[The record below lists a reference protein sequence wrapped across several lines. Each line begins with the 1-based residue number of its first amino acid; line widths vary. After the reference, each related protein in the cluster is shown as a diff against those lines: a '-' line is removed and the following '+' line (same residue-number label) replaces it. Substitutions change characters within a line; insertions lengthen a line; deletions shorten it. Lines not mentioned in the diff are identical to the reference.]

1 MVKALLRS
9 CVLICLLFVTA
20 LSAQASYEGDALGYL
35 DAVTLN
41 GEEYNE
47 FDNRPL
53 VFYAEDLIDGEI
65 VIRGLME
72 QEQKALSVDDLQVQ
86 VTMDGG
92 STWQSAKGHARW
104 EYHFSPDLNKTYYF
118 AIRVVQAQSADEVQQ
133 QLMFAFGDF
142 ALELVEGEIDDSGLI
157 QQGQG
162 MVKGLP
168 DVFCDKFSS
177 LLSGQNA
184 LPVELHQIKVDL
196 SRHQVLAG
204 SVTVT
209 PSSPI
214 DFSLGPVAMQLS
226 SLTLTPSSAT
236 IDGRVMLDALGLPE
250 VNLPFSALHLGTL
263 GFNGEIDLVQPSSP
277 LLVDILSGDYGFGLH
292 LTTLRVAVDTR
303 NAPQSMVRLSAFD
316 GSVLFGSGFGS
327 LTIPDLRLMADQS
340 IHWGKNL
347 AAGITS
353 AGQRLILPGNLFS
366 VTDLGGTIN
375 LVDKQLTLSGDLI
388 LPPELGSAVV
398 SLPAERPLV
407 LSAAHGLSSAGELNF
422 PVADLPEISLSHID
436 SELTAL
442 RLSIDQGVVSGSLD
456 GDLIFNQFG
465 GLRIAVAAA
474 INSTGLAELA
484 IDSGALSRTFDLE
497 GFATLTLDN
506 VTCGYY
512 DHRFYVQ
519 IAGGLQATHS
529 LFSDYSRKVTFSGLR
544 LFKDSIAFVSAMDG
558 WKSIKGGVIEI
569 NSAELALRQYGLGVE
584 NGLLWFGLK
593 GQASYQNNSFDLTA
607 RIFQDKHYEIS
618 DFDFDGLTLSLGEF
632 SLRTAAQLR
641 NGVMSGEGF
650 INAGFLSDFIP
661 AAMKDPLTGE
671 LRVSFSNLGVDLD
684 AKTVTSGTVTVNFPR
699 GMSVTLPAVQAELR
713 SISFGTSGASV
724 DGDIALSS
732 VGGIALPESL
742 SDVNVANLALKPR
755 GFKGTLSWSAASGGS
770 ARLTTLK
777 RGIPSGTTSGEALEI
792 PVIPGEY
799 GLTLKLT
806 SVELALDTSL
816 PSVVKMVQLTDLD
829 GSIELGSG
837 YGVDRSVTSLR
848 LLADGAITWGVEQ
861 TSQAIRLGQE
871 TIALGQKTAAD
882 VKAAASDAADAL
894 SSGFSFTIPGTS
906 FAVNNLTGRLYLA
919 DRQVKLW
926 GGITL
931 PDDLG
936 GGSFS
941 LRQENSLVLSTSGL
955 STQGAVDIDLGS
967 LSGFQLAGFGAEL
980 TRLSLEISSNSVSG
994 SVAGT
999 ILLSAFDNV
1008 PIAVDAAFDGS
1019 GVQDL
1024 RVATD
1029 NLERSFTLSNF
1040 AAVTLSDV
1048 EGGYSDGA
1056 FYIALD
1062 GTLALDNSQ
1071 IGELPRTF
1079 DFADLKV
1086 FKDGLSLGDVA
1097 LPMHDVTSVN
1107 VMLNGDL
1114 QLSLNQYGFGVTDNR
1129 FWIALSGGVTYD
1141 DQSLTA
1147 TAKLYHDGEFV
1158 LSQLTGDNL
1167 LIAIGDFSLRTS
1179 FDYSG
1184 GTITEAEGSL
1194 HLGALMASIPD
1205 TMKNPLGELPVTI
1218 HNVNV
1223 DLSDPSAPKLS
1234 SGSISF
1240 NTPFEMVT
1248 TFFTAQIN
1256 GIEVGASGGTP
1267 YGKVLGGSIA
1277 FTQAGSLP
1285 MLEGVSLAN
1294 IGLTASG
1301 FNGTLSWS
1309 GDQDIPVF
1317 EDANYGITAN
1327 LTAVSLTMDSSQSS
1341 FDDMVQLTTLDGSVV
1356 FGPGY
1361 GTALAPAL
1369 DYAAGAYG
1377 FATDLASSITIP
1389 GTAIA
1394 LKGFSGSVDFGAES
1408 VGFGGLISIPY
1419 EQTAVAF
1426 DVDNLTFSASGID
1439 GSIDLANPID
1449 IEGLGFPTVL
1459 TDAGLAFHGFAL
1471 SSGHLG
1477 LDVTLTAFLD
1487 LEISAALALDN
1498 DGVSAWSLGGETDQT
1513 FKADAGFAELEVTDI
1528 GAGYDS
1534 TSGLFF
1540 SMNTDVKMKGEAVL
1554 SALPDDVNL
1563 SGLQVFSDHI
1573 DIDAAQMGG
1582 SFDNATVSL
1591 AGVDLSLTR
1600 LALGY
1605 DGERG
1610 DGQFTLTVG
1619 GGIALGDLVS
1629 ADAEVM
1635 LYQDLSYTINQI
1647 EVDYTTPG
1655 FSLYGNLEIAESRF
1669 MADLDVAIAGTLNMA
1684 ATLEAGTAIS
1694 ADNNSFSYWRVELK
1708 SNARISMAP
1717 LPMYIYGIGGG
1728 IAYHETVSVG
1738 EGNTVVFTPDINTA
1752 IALTALVDLGTLD
1765 EGYTYFGKFSLTME
1779 PTNYRI
1785 VLTGDSWFMKGKDE
1799 ASGVPDLGA
1808 TIELGASPAMLHI
1821 IAQANL
1827 KKEIPGMTL
1836 LGVGGEVDLLF
1847 SESDW
1852 HIYFGSANQQLNVTL
1867 LEFLTGSGYVQLDS
1881 SGIAMGVRYEF
1892 DLEGSAWIFY
1902 GRVYGGAQIDL
1913 QAGINPFYIDA
1924 QGKIWIGLEAGVKA
1938 RGRKFEILS
1947 GYAELGGRFKAPP
1960 VYIGLH
1966 GTARYSFLCGLVSGT
1981 WEMTFTMPED
1991 PPEGAADSG
2000 IEDMP
2005 LLAYSMPSNGATEVG
2020 RLESIS
2026 LRTNMPIMTP
2036 FKYDDNHWYILCV
2049 KDPAE
2054 ANDIVNFTEVRE
2066 SIHKAIQLKRGNS
2079 PVDVVGG
2086 QQGSMELNFTPF
2098 MQLGAEQTYTY
2109 TTTFEL
2115 RHYDNYEIGSVV
2127 NSEQVTASFTTTDQP
2142 IGFRERVYDVYPR
2155 RSTTP
2160 VYPETEIYLITK
2172 AVFDG
2177 YVWNWAIQEENLRFE
2192 VVNSAG
2198 EVIPGQVEGRLMV
2211 TDGQEGSRRY
2221 LLNFNPEQPLK
2232 AVRMVES
2239 SSGIKRPAIKT
2250 DDGYQ
2255 NPFTYVPPTNQ
2266 GALVANGQVTSA
2278 SRVPSSGAMLSTS
2291 TSQSSQAS
2299 RFGSSQLALVNTTPS
2314 GVQNTASAAR
2324 VPGASSVSQNNM
2336 FLMDE
2341 DRETYRWYWDGE
2353 YQIQIVDGEG
2363 QKKYTSKFVLETPPQ
2378 GGSELPFTSTE
2389 DVLESGISDA
2399 HFNVAFNVDQDAYR
2413 ADVAQGQTNI
2423 VYAGIDAL
2431 WPDYTG
2437 SIYGDVAETCQF
2449 RTPDQIEELVAMFLG
2464 YAPPNWSHFDVMSP
2478 AVRAAVRRVAMEQ
2491 CAPLNE
2497 QLEALDQQF
2506 DAYKEAAFERHPSH
2520 EFRSLEFNFRTAA
2533 PINWNE
2539 IDVIATVHPEFT
2551 KQIRL
2556 MGISMN
2562 PGPGTIHNFTR
2573 GEWFVRSQPDGLNHV
2588 LELKPIN
2595 DNDFDGER
2603 LLQMVGFHQLNDS
2616 NLTQF
2621 GRVVFKQRGLQDSET
2636 ELDSYSGEFDLTSG
2650 NIIYNTGMINALT
2663 PAELLGR

>member
-1 MVKALLRS
+1 MTS
-9 CVLICLLFVTA
+9 F
-20 LSAQASYEGDALGYL
+20 SAQAFYEGDDLGYL

-41 GEEYNE
+41 GGHFDE
-47 FDNRPL
+47 FDSRPL
-53 VFYAEDLIDGEI
+53 EFYQEDLINGEI
-65 VIRGLME
+65 VIRGLLE
-72 QEQKALSVDDLQVQ
+72 SEQKAIAVEDLQVQ
-86 VTMDGG
+86 ITMDGG
-92 STWQSAKGHARW
+92 ANWQSAKGNAQW
-104 EYHFSPDLNKTYYF
+104 VYHFAPELNKTYYF
-118 AIRVVQAQSADEVQQ
+118 SIRVVRSGAVDDNADAQH
-133 QLMFAFGDF
+133 QLFELGDF
-142 ALELVEGEIDDSGLI
+142 FLEIVEGAIDDSGVI

-162 MVKGLP
+162 VVSGLP
-168 DVFCDKFSS
+168 EIFQQKFSS
-177 LLSGQNA
+177 LLDAQNK
-184 LPVELHQIKVDL
+184 LPVTLDHVTVDIAQQ
-196 SRHQVLAG
+196 RVTVG

-209 PSSPI
+209 PPSPMM
-214 DFSLGPVAMQLS
+214 FTLGPVTMELS
-226 SLTLTPSSAT
+226 ALTFTPGAAG
-236 IDGRVMLDALGLPE
+236 IDGMISLDGLGLPA
-250 VNLPFSALHLGTL
+250 VSQPFSALHLGQL
-263 GFNGEIDLVQPSSP
+263 GFNGEIDLMQQLGSLS
-277 LLVDILSGDYGFGLH
+277 VDIVPGDYGFGLA
-292 LTTLRVAVDTR
+292 LSTLRVVVNTENQPA
-303 NAPQSMVRLSAFD
+303 SMVRLSAFD
-316 GSVLFGSGFGS
+316 GALRFGPGFGG
-327 LTIPDLRLMADQS
+327 LEVPDLTLMADNT

-347 AAGITS
+347 AAGVAS
-353 AGQRLILPGNLFS
+353 AGHRLILPGNLFS
-366 VTDLGGTIN
+366 VSDLGGSIQ
-375 LVDKQLTLSGDLI
+375 LAEKQLTLSGDLI
-388 LPPELGSAVV
+388 LPPELGAASITI
-398 SLPAERPLV
+398 PADHPLT
-407 LSAAHGLSSAGELNF
+407 LSAAHGLSSGGELNF
-422 PVADLPEISLSHID
+422 PTTDLPEISLANID
-436 SELTAL
+436 SQLTAL
-442 RLSIDQGVVSGSLD
+442 RLNIDQGAVRGALD
-456 GDLIFNQFG
+456 GELIFEQFA
-465 GLRIAVAAA
+465 GLRIAVSAD
-474 INSTGLAELA
+474 IDSSGLAELT
-484 IDSGALSRTFDLE
+484 IDSGALNRTFDLD

-506 VTCGYY
+506 VTSGYY

-519 IAGGLQATHS
+519 IDGDLQATHS
-529 LFSDYSRKVTFSGLR
+529 LFADYSRKVALDGLR
-544 LFKDSIAFVSAMDG
+544 IFKDGIAFVSNMDG

-618 DFDFDGLTLSLGEF
+618 DFSFDGLTLSLGDF
-632 SLRTAAQLR
+632 SLRTAAQVTD
-641 NGVMSGEGF
+641 GMISGDGF

-671 LRVSFSNLGVDLD
+671 LQVSFTNLGVDLD

-699 GMSVTLPAVQAELR
+699 GMTVTLPAVEAELR
-713 SISFGTSGASV
+713 SISFGSSGASV
-724 DGDIALSS
+724 DGDIALTS
-732 VGGIALPESL
+732 VGGIELPQSL
-742 SDVNVANLALKPR
+742 SDVNIANLALKPR
-755 GFKGTLSWSAASGGS
+755 GFKGTVSWAASASGT
-770 ARLTTLK
+770 ARLTTTK
-777 RGIPSGTTSGEALEI
+777 RGISLGTTGGEELEI
-792 PVIPGEY
+792 PVLPGDY
-799 GLTLKLT
+799 GLTLKLI
-806 SVELALDTSL
+806 SVELTLDTSQ
-816 PSVVKMVQLTDLD
+816 PSPVKMVRLTDLD

-837 YGVDRSVTSLR
+837 YGMERTVNGLR

-861 TSQAIRLGQE
+861 TSRAIRLGQD
-871 TIALGQKTAAD
+871 TLRLGHKTVAD
-882 VKAAASDAADAL
+882 AKSAASAAADAL
-894 SSGFSFTIPGTS
+894 NSGFSFTIPGTS

-919 DRQVKLW
+919 DRQVNLW
-926 GGITL
+926 GAITL
-931 PDDLG
+931 PEELG

-941 LRQENSLVLSTSGL
+941 LKQENSLVLSTSGL
-955 STQGAVDIDLGS
+955 STQGPVDIDLGS
-967 LSGFQLAGFGAEL
+967 LSGFELAGFGAEL
-980 TRLSLEISSNSVSG
+980 TQLSLEISSNAVSG
-994 SVAGT
+994 SVDGT

-1048 EGGYSDGA
+1048 EGGYRDGA

-1086 FKDGLSLGDVA
+1086 FKDGLSLGDAA
-1097 LPMHDVTSVN
+1097 LPMHDVASVN

-1129 FWIALSGGVTYD
+1129 FWIALAGGVTYD

-1167 LIAIGDFSLRTS
+1167 LIAIGDFTLRTS

-1205 TMKNPLGELPVTI
+1205 ALKNSLGELPVTI

-1234 SGSISF
+1234 SGSIAF
-1240 NTPFEMVT
+1240 HTPFQMVT
-1248 TFFTAQIN
+1248 PFFTAQIN

-1285 MLEGVSLAN
+1285 MLEGVSLTN

-1301 FNGTLSWS
+1301 FSGTLSWS

-1327 LTAVSLTMDSSQSS
+1327 LTAVSLAMDSSQTT
-1341 FDDMVQLTTLDGSVV
+1341 FDAMVRLTTLDGSVV
-1356 FGPGY
+1356 FGSGY

-1369 DYAAGAYG
+1369 EYAAGAYG

-1394 LKGFSGSVDFGAES
+1394 LKGFSGAIDFSAES

-1426 DVDNLTFSASGID
+1426 DVADLTFSASGVD
-1439 GSIDLANPID
+1439 GAINLANPIAID
-1449 IEGLGFPTVL
+1449 GLGFPTVL

-1477 LDVTLTAFLD
+1477 LDLTLTAFLD

-1513 FKADAGFAELEVTDI
+1513 FKADAGFAELAVTDI

-1540 SMNTDVKMKGEAVL
+1540 SMNTDVKMKAEAVL

-1591 AGVDLSLTR
+1591 AGVDLTLNS

-1605 DGERG
+1605 AEADGG
-1610 DGQFTLTVG
+1610 GQFTLTVG

-1655 FSLYGNLEIAESRF
+1655 FSLYGNLEIAEGRF
-1669 MADLDVAIAGTLNMA
+1669 MADLDVAIAGTLNMV
-1684 ATLEAGTAIS
+1684 ATLEAGSAIS
-1694 ADNNSFSYWRVELK
+1694 ADNNSFSYWRVALK
-1708 SNARISMAP
+1708 SHARISLAP
-1717 LPMYIYGIGGG
+1717 LPMNIYGIGGG

-1738 EGNTVVFTPDINTA
+1738 AGNTVEFTPDINTA

-1785 VLTGDSWFMKGKDE
+1785 VLTGDSWFMKGKDD
-1799 ASGVPDLGA
+1799 ASGVPHLA
-1808 TIELGASPAMLHI
+1808 ASIELGASPAMLHV
-1821 IAQANL
+1821 IARANL
-1827 KKEIPGMTL
+1827 EKEMSGMTL
-1836 LGVGGEVDLLF
+1836 LGVGGQVDLLF

-1852 HIYFGSANQQLNVTL
+1852 HIYFGSASQQLNVTL

-1913 QAGINPFYIDA
+1913 QAGIQPFYIDA

-1938 RGRKFEILS
+1938 LDRKFEILS

-1966 GTARYSFLCGLVSGT
+1966 GTARYSFVGGLVSGT

-2005 LLAYSMPSNGATEVG
+2005 LLAYSSPSNGATEIS
-2020 RLESIS
+2020 RLESVF
-2026 LRTNMPIMTP
+2026 LRTNMPLMTP
-2036 FKYDDNHWYILCV
+2036 FKYDDGHWYMLCV
-2049 KDPAE
+2049 KDPDVA
-2054 ANDIVNFTEVRE
+2054 DGIIDFTQVNE
-2066 SIHKAIQLKRGNS
+2066 SIHKAIRLKNGNS
-2079 PVDVVGG
+2079 PVSVVGG
-2086 QQGSMELNFTPF
+2086 RQGRMELNFTPY
-2098 MQLGAEQTYTY
+2098 MALGASRSYTY
-2109 TTTFEL
+2109 TTTLEL
-2115 RHYDNYEIGSVV
+2115 RHYDDHVIGDVV

-2142 IGFRERVYDVYPR
+2142 ISFRERVYDVYPR

-2221 LLNFNPEQPLK
+2221 LLNFSPEQPLK

-2239 SSGIKRPAIKT
+2239 SSGVKRPAIEV
-2250 DDGYQ
+2250 DGGYQ
-2255 NPFTYVPPTNQ
+2255 NPFTYVPPTSQGDLVASGQLVSTGQSVIGHTTLSGTSATRSIITSGHMAATVTATQ
-2266 GALVANGQVTSA
+2266 GAVVSGTGGVISTVAAPHV
-2278 SRVPSSGAMLSTS
+2278 V
-2291 TSQSSQAS
+2291 
-2299 RFGSSQLALVNTTPS
+2299 
-2314 GVQNTASAAR
+2314 
-2324 VPGASSVSQNNM
+2324 GASSVLQNQALLVGESQ
-2336 FLMDE
+2336 
-2341 DRETYRWYWDGE
+2341 ETYRWYWDGE
-2353 YQIQIVDGEG
+2353 YQIQIVDGQG
-2363 QKKYTSKFVLETPPQ
+2363 QKQYTSKFVLATPAQ
-2378 GGSELPFTSTE
+2378 GSDELPFASTA
-2389 DVLESGISDA
+2389 DVLELGISDA
-2399 HFNVAFNVDQDAYR
+2399 HFNIAFNVDQDAYR
-2413 ADVAQGQTNI
+2413 ADVAQGERTI
-2423 VYAGIDAL
+2423 VYAGINDL
-2431 WPDYTG
+2431 WVDYEN

-2449 RTPDQIEELVAMFLG
+2449 HTPPQIEELVYTLGG
-2464 YAPPNWSHFDVMSP
+2464 YAPANWSDFDVMP
-2478 AVRAAVRRVAMEQ
+2478 EVFRAAVRRMAMEQ

-2497 QLEALDQQF
+2497 QLGQLDQRF
-2506 DAYKEAAFERHPSH
+2506 EEYKAAAFERHPSN
-2520 EFRSLEFNFRTAA
+2520 EFRALEFRFRTTA

-2539 IDVIATVHPEFT
+2539 IDVIAGVHPAFS
-2551 KQIRL
+2551 KQISV
-2556 MGISMN
+2556 MGIDMN
-2562 PGPGTIHNFTR
+2562 PGATTIHNFRR
-2573 GEWFVRSQPDGLNHV
+2573 GEWFVRSQPDGLEHV
-2588 LELKPIN
+2588 LELKPLHEN
-2595 DNDFDGER
+2595 HFDGN
-2603 LLQMVGFHQLNDS
+2603 LLLRMIGFHLLNHS
-2616 NLTQF
+2616 YLQQF
-2621 GRVVFKQRGLQDSET
+2621 GSVGFKQRGLQDSET
-2636 ELDSYSGEFDLTSG
+2636 ELDSYSGEYDLTSG
-2650 NIIYNTGMINALT
+2650 TIIYNTGMINALT

>member
-1 MVKALLRS
+1 MMKTLLHGCMVAVLLVITS
-9 CVLICLLFVTA
+9 F
-20 LSAQASYEGDALGYL
+20 SAQAYYEGDDLGYL

-41 GEEYNE
+41 GEEFNT
-47 FDNRPL
+47 FDSRPL
-53 VFYAEDLIDGEI
+53 EFYPEDLINGDI
-65 VIRGLME
+65 VIRGLLE
-72 QEQKALSVDDLQVQ
+72 SEQKAVPVEDLLVQ
-86 VTMDGG
+86 ITMDGG
-92 STWQSAKGHARW
+92 ASWQSAKGSPVW
-104 EYHFSPDLNKTYYF
+104 VYHFTPELNTLYNF
-118 AIRVVQAQSADEVQQ
+118 SIRVVQAQSVAGSQPAQ
-133 QLMFAFGDF
+133 QLFELGDF
-142 ALELVEGEIDDSGLI
+142 FLDVVEGAIDDSGVI

-162 MVKGLP
+162 MISGLP
-168 DVFCDKFSS
+168 EVFRTKFSG
-177 LLSGQNA
+177 LINAQNQ
-184 LPVELHQIKVDL
+184 LPVEFTNLSVDVP
-196 SRHQVLAG
+196 RRQVKFGA
-204 SVTVT
+204 VTVT
-209 PSSPI
+209 PPSPI
-214 DFSLGPVAMQLS
+214 TFTLGPVAMELS
-226 SLTLTPSSAT
+226 SVTFTPSGASLAGSVSLT
-236 IDGRVMLDALGLPE
+236 GLGLP
-250 VNLPFSALHLGTL
+250 VADLPFSDLHLGALGFSGELDLVATL
-263 GFNGEIDLVQPSSP
+263 GP
-277 LLVDILSGDYGFGLH
+277 LSLDIVPGDYGFGLD
-292 LTTLRVAVDTR
+292 LTCLRIAVNTR
-303 NAPQSMVRLSAFD
+303 NAPESMVQLSAFD
-316 GSVLFGSGFGS
+316 GAVRFGAGFGA
-327 LTIPDLRLMADQS
+327 LTIPDLTLMADQTLR
-340 IHWGKNL
+340 WGKNL
-347 AAGITS
+347 AAGVTS
-353 AGQRLILPGNLFS
+353 SGQRLILPGNLFS
-366 VTDLGGTIN
+366 LSDLGGSIH
-375 LVDKQLTLSGDLI
+375 LAAKELTLSGNLI
-388 LPPELGSAVV
+388 LPPELGSAAIAI
-398 SLPAERPLV
+398 PADRPLT
-407 LSAAHGLSSAGELNF
+407 LSAANGLSSGGELVF
-422 PVADLPEISLSHID
+422 PRVDLPEVSLADIRSQ
-436 SELTAL
+436 LTGL
-442 RLSIDQGVVSGSLD
+442 RLTIAHGAISGALD
-456 GDLIFNQFG
+456 GELMFDQFG
-465 GLRIAVAAA
+465 GLRIAVTAA
-474 INSTGLAELA
+474 IDGNGLAELT
-484 IDSGALSRTFDLE
+484 IDSGALNRTFDLA

-506 VTCGYY
+506 VTSGYY

-519 IAGGLQATHS
+519 IDGDLQATHT
-529 LFSDYSRKVTFSGLR
+529 LFADYGKKVALNGLR
-544 LFKDSIAFVSAMDG
+544 IFKDGIAFVSNMDG

-569 NSAELALRQYGLGVE
+569 NSAQLALRQYGLGIE

-593 GQASYQNNSFDLTA
+593 GEASYQRNSFDLTA

-618 DFDFDGLTLSLGEF
+618 DFDFDGLTLSLGDF

-641 NGVMSGEGF
+641 NGVMSGDGF
-650 INAGFLSDFIP
+650 INVGFLSDYIP
-661 AAMKDPLTGE
+661 AGMKDPLTGE
-671 LRVSFSNLGVDLD
+671 LRVSFTDLGVDLD
-684 AKTVTSGTVTVNFPR
+684 AKSVTSGTVTVNFPS
-699 GMSVTLPAVQAELR
+699 GMTVTLPAVQAVLR

-724 DGDIALSS
+724 DGDFALTS
-732 VGGIALPESL
+732 VGGIELPQNL
-742 SDVNVANLALKPR
+742 SGLNIGELALKPS
-755 GFKGTLSWSAASGGS
+755 GFKGTLSWAAGTAGTRGRLTSAATGS
-770 ARLTTLK
+770 DSL
-777 RGIPSGTTSGEALEI
+777 SI
-792 PVIPGEY
+792 PVIPGEF
-799 GLTLKLT
+799 GVTLKLT
-806 SVELALDTSL
+806 RAELALDTTQSSL
-816 PSVVKMVQLTDLD
+816 LQMVRLTDVD

-837 YGVDRSVTSLR
+837 YGVDRSVSSLR

-882 VKAAASDAADAL
+882 VKASARDAL

-906 FAVNNLTGRLYLA
+906 FAVDNLTGRLYLA
-919 DRQVKLW
+919 DRKVALW
-926 GGITL
+926 GAITL
-931 PDDLG
+931 PEELG

-941 LRQENSLVLSTSGL
+941 LKQENSLVLSTSGL
-955 STQGAVDIDLGS
+955 STQGPVDVDLGS
-967 LSGFQLAGFGAEL
+967 LSGFELAGFGAEL
-980 TRLSLEISSNSVSG
+980 TQLSLEISSNAVSG

-1048 EGGYSDGA
+1048 EGGYRDGA

-1086 FKDGLSLGDVA
+1086 FKDGLSLGDAA

-1129 FWIALSGGVTYD
+1129 FWIALAGGVTYD

-1158 LSQLTGDNL
+1158 LSRLTGDNL

-1205 TMKNPLGELPVTI
+1205 TLKNPLGELPVTLS
-1218 HNVNV
+1218 NLDV
-1223 DLSDPSAPKLS
+1223 DLSDPSAPKLR
-1234 SGSISF
+1234 SGSIAF
-1240 NTPFEMVT
+1240 HTPFQMVT
-1248 TFFTAQIN
+1248 PFFTAQIN

-1285 MLEGVSLAN
+1285 MLEGVSLTN

-1301 FNGTLSWS
+1301 FSGTLSWS

-1317 EDANYGITAN
+1317 EDANYGISAN
-1327 LTAVSLTMDSSQSS
+1327 LTAVSLAMDSSQTT
-1341 FDDMVQLTTLDGSVV
+1341 FDAMVRLTTLDGSVV

-1394 LKGFSGSVDFGAES
+1394 LKGFSGSIDFSAES

-1426 DVDNLTFSASGID
+1426 DVADLTFSASGVD
-1439 GSIDLANPID
+1439 GAINLANPIAID
-1449 IEGLGFPTVL
+1449 GLGFPTVL

-1477 LDVTLTAFLD
+1477 LDLTLTAFLD

-1513 FKADAGFAELEVTDI
+1513 FKADAGFAELAVTDI

-1540 SMNTDVKMKGEAVL
+1540 SMNTDVKMKAEAVL

-1591 AGVDLSLTR
+1591 AGVDLTLNS

-1605 DGERG
+1605 AEADGG
-1610 DGQFTLTVG
+1610 GQFTLTVG

-1655 FSLYGNLEIAESRF
+1655 FSLYGNLEIAEGRF
-1669 MADLDVAIAGTLNMA
+1669 MADLDVAIAGTLNMV
-1684 ATLEAGTAIS
+1684 ATLEAGSEVS
-1694 ADNNSFSYWRVELK
+1694 ADNHSFCYWRVALK
-1708 SNARISMAP
+1708 SHARISMAP

-1738 EGNTVVFTPDINTA
+1738 AGNTVEFTPDINTA
-1752 IALTALVDLGTLD
+1752 IALTALVDLGTMD

-1785 VLTGDSWFMKGKDE
+1785 VLTGDSWFMKGKDD
-1799 ASGVPDLGA
+1799 ASGVPHLA
-1808 TIELGASPAMLHI
+1808 ASIELGASPAMLHV
-1821 IAQANL
+1821 IARANL
-1827 KKEIPGMTL
+1827 EKEMSGMTL
-1836 LGVGGEVDLLF
+1836 LGVGGQVDLLF

-1852 HIYFGSANQQLNVTL
+1852 HIYFGSATQQLNVTL

-1913 QAGINPFYIDA
+1913 QAGIKPFYIDA

-2005 LLAYSMPSNGATEVG
+2005 LLAYSSPSNGATEIS
-2020 RLESIS
+2020 RLESVF
-2026 LRTNMPIMTP
+2026 LRTNMPLMTP
-2036 FKYDDNHWYILCV
+2036 FKYDDGHWYMLCV
-2049 KDPAE
+2049 KDPDVA
-2054 ANDIVNFTEVRE
+2054 DGIIDFTQVSE
-2066 SIHKAIQLKRGNS
+2066 SIHKAIRLKNGNS
-2079 PVDVVGG
+2079 PVSVVGG
-2086 QQGSMELNFTPF
+2086 RQGRMELNFTPY
-2098 MQLGAEQTYTY
+2098 MALGASRSYTY
-2109 TTTFEL
+2109 TTTLEL
-2115 RHYDNYEIGSVV
+2115 RHYDDHVIGDVV

-2142 IGFRERVYDVYPR
+2142 ISFRERVYDVYPR

-2177 YVWNWAIQEENLRFE
+2177 YIWNWAIQEENLRFE
-2192 VVNSAG
+2192 VVNSTG

-2221 LLNFNPEQPLK
+2221 LLNFSPEQPLK

-2239 SSGIKRPAIKT
+2239 SSGIKRPAIET
-2250 DDGYQ
+2250 DGGYQ

-2266 GALVANGQVTSA
+2266 GALVANGQLTSA
-2278 SRVPSSGAMLSTS
+2278 SRVPSSGAILSTP

-2299 RFGSSQLALVNTTPS
+2299 RLGSSQLALVNTTPS
-2314 GVQNTASAAR
+2314 GGQNTASAAR
-2324 VPGASSVSQNNM
+2324 APGAVSVVNNSAV
-2336 FLMDE
+2336 LVGE

-2378 GGSELPFTSTE
+2378 GGSELQFTSTE
-2389 DVLESGISDA
+2389 DVLEFGISDA
-2399 HFNVAFNVDQDAYR
+2399 HFNIAFSVDQDAYR

-2423 VYAGIDAL
+2423 VYAGIDDL
-2431 WPDYTG
+2431 WPDYVN

-2449 RTPDQIEELVAMFLG
+2449 HTPDQIDEVVAMFAG
-2464 YAPPNWSHFDVMSP
+2464 YAPPEWSHFDVMPP
-2478 AVRAAVRRVAMEQ
+2478 AIRAAVRRVAMEQ
-2491 CAPLNE
+2491 CAPLND
-2497 QLEALDQQF
+2497 QLGQIDQRF
-2506 DAYKEAAFERHPSH
+2506 DEYKAAAFERHPSN
-2520 EFRSLEFNFRTAA
+2520 EFRALEFRFRTAA

-2539 IDVIATVHPEFT
+2539 IDVTAGVHPAFS
-2551 KQIRL
+2551 KQVSL
-2556 MGISMN
+2556 AGFDMN
-2562 PGPGTIHNFTR
+2562 PGATTIHNFRR
-2573 GEWFVRSQPDGLNHV
+2573 GEWFVRSQPDGLEHV
-2588 LELKPIN
+2588 IELKPLN
-2595 DNDFDGER
+2595 DNHFDGN
-2603 LLQMVGFHQLNDS
+2603 LLLGMINIHRQNQSYLQQFGAVGF
-2616 NLTQF
+2616 
-2621 GRVVFKQRGLQDSET
+2621 RRRGLQDSET
-2636 ELDSYSGEFDLTSG
+2636 ELDSYSGEYDLTSG
-2650 NIIYNTGMINALT
+2650 TIIYNTGMINALT